1 VPRDPVTA
9 SGTRAGGSDVKKL
22 RRAVREL
29 SILNDLASEIGASL
43 DSEHITSTIVRRS
56 VRAVGAEQGIVIL
69 HDRFGEKDMRTLT
82 RTFAGHATGA
92 ALHIEESLLGW
103 MQINK
108 RPLLLNRPREDE
120 RFTGVAWDDAI
131 RSLLCVPL
139 LVKSELIGILAVFN
153 RRGSSGFDEDDQRL
167 LTILAAQS
175 AQIVEN
181 ARLHEH
187 EEALLRMQEELRL
200 ASEIQLGLL
209 PNEAPVVPGYDIAGA
224 SVPAEAV
231 GGDYFDFTPLDRGR
245 LAICLGDVSGKG
257 LSAAL
262 LMASLQTAIR
272 AQILLDLPPGQC
284 LANSNT
290 LLARSTDPHRF
301 ATCFFAVLDPH
312 QHRVLYSSA
321 GHDPPLLL
329 SSAGRAERLETA
341 GLVLGFM
348 EGVEYE
354 TADVRMEPGD
364 TLVVYSDGVTEATN
378 DADRQFGEH
387 RLQQTLRI
395 DPRES
400 AEDAVRRVFRE
411 VRDHG
416 GSSTQPDDM
425 TLVVVKRKPA

>member
-1 VPRDPVTA
+1 MPRDPVTA

-139 LVKSELIGILAVFN
+139 LVKSELIGVLAVFN

-209 PNEAPVVPGYDIAGA
+209 PNEAPVVPGY
-224 SVPAEAV
+224 
-231 GGDYFDFTPLDRGR
+231 DFTPLDRGR

-341 GLVLGFM
+341 GLVLGFNR
-348 EGVEYE
+348 
-354 TADVRMEPGD
+354 A
-364 TLVVYSDGVTEATN
+364 TLSSSTPTVS
-378 DADRQFGEH
+378 R
-387 RLQQTLRI
+387 R
-395 DPRES
+395 PRTTPT
-400 AEDAVRRVFRE
+400 
-411 VRDHG
+411 
-416 GSSTQPDDM
+416 GSSESTGCNRHSESIPASPLRM
-425 TLVVVKRKPA
+425 RCEGCSVRSGITVVAARSRTT